1 MKMNILLL
9 IYKKCLVYGNK
20 YIIMQLNM
28 DLIINLNLLL

>member
-1 MKMNILLL
+1 MKINILLL
-9 IYKKCLVYGNK
+9 IYKKCIVCGNK